1 MEKPLAIFPKSAA
14 FVKPSESAFHNPT
27 LRKNHESMKLIAL
40 NDLHFRAGNGF
51 DCILEVWGSD
61 APPRSRSPSC
71 RTPTGR
77 SFSSPVRPFRRAF
90 GVSSR
95 VADWLRCSSIGGAG
109 GFTSW
114 TGVGIVSRVGS
125 GMGAVSAGTA
135 ASMIGVVSMF
145 SRPGVAIGRSTVGGV
160 VSAQSGAR
168 ASAFSGAAS
177 AKTPKK
183 TRGKR

>member
-1 MEKPLAIFPKSAA
+1 MYSGSLGFGRAA
-14 FVKPSESAFHNPT
+14 EEQVAQLPDADRAPVQQSGKTIPQS
-27 LRKNHESMKLIAL
+27 
-40 NDLHFRAGNGF
+40 FRG
-51 DCILEVWGSD
+51 L
-61 APPRSRSPSC
+61 P
-71 RTPTGR
+71 
-77 SFSSPVRPFRRAF
+77 
-90 GVSSR
+90 R
-95 VADWLRCSSIGGAG
+95 VADWLRCSSIGSAVR
-109 GFTSW
+109 FTSW
-114 TGVGIVSRVGS
+114 TGVGIGSRVGS

-145 SRPGVAIGRSTVGGV
+145 SRPGVAIGGSTVGGV